1 MKFFSFPR
9 AGVGTHS
16 RKSLKVGWVERE
28 RNPPKSPKWWVS
40 LSLYPPYEKP
50 KTCNL
55 QMPIFSKIIFILL
68 FSCLSQIA
76 VADVIS
82 TIVGN
87 GTQGYSGDDKVV
99 TLTQINKPSDVAVSG
114 GNVYIADTNNHRIR
128 KIDASGNISTV
139 AGDGTSGFSG
149 DGGAAMAAQLNSPA
163 GIAFDSAGNLY
174 IVDTDNHRIRK
185 VDTKGNIFTL
195 VGNGNQGFSGDGSLA
210 INAKLNEPM
219 AVCFDSSGNLY
230 IADSGNN
237 VIRKL
242 EKASGKISTVAGNN
256 NAGFSGDGNAAF
268 QARLNYPT
276 GVAVDSVGNLYI
288 ADSANHRLR
297 KVVNLNDTNPYN
309 DIIYTIAGD
318 GTQGFNGDG
327 NIPTQLNQ
335 PYDVIVD
342 SSGDLYFT
350 DMSNHRLRKI
360 KTDNIIITIA
370 GDGNVGYS
378 GDGGNAKAAKLNSP
392 KGIALDSAGNIYF
405 ADFAN
410 YRIRKIS
417 VNHKHN

>member
-1 MKFFSFPR
+1 M
-9 AGVGTHS
+9 
-16 RKSLKVGWVERE
+16 
-28 RNPPKSPKWWVS
+28 
-40 LSLYPPYEKP
+40 
-50 KTCNL
+50 
-55 QMPIFSKIIFILL
+55 
-68 FSCLSQIA
+68 
-76 VADVIS
+76 ADVIS
-82 TIVGN
+82 TIAGN
-87 GTQGYSGDDKVV
+87 GTQGYSGDDKVA
-99 TLTQINKPSDVAVSG
+99 TLAQINKPTDVAVSG

-128 KIDASGNISTV
+128 KIDAGGNISTV

-163 GIAFDSAGNLY
+163 GIAFDSVGNLY

-185 VDTKGNIFTL
+185 VDTKGNISTL
-195 VGNGNQGFSGDGSLA
+195 IGDGNQGFSGDGSLA
-210 INAKLNEPM
+210 INAKLNEPT

-242 EKASGKISTVAGNN
+242 ESGKISTVAGNN

-268 QARLNYPT
+268 QAKLNYPT

-309 DIIYTIAGD
+309 DIISTIAGD

-327 NIPTQLNQ
+327 NILTQLNQ

-342 SSGDLYFT
+342 GNGDLYFT
-350 DMSNHRLRKI
+350 DMSNHRIRKI
-360 KTDNIIITIA
+360 KADNIIITIA
-370 GDGNVGYS
+370 GNGNAGYS
-378 GDGGNAKAAKLNSP
+378 GDGGNAKAAKLNTP

>member
-1 MKFFSFPR
+1 MS
-9 AGVGTHS
+9 
-16 RKSLKVGWVERE
+16 
-28 RNPPKSPKWWVS
+28 
-40 LSLYPPYEKP
+40 
-50 KTCNL
+50 
-55 QMPIFSKIIFILL
+55 IFSKIKFILL

-82 TIVGN
+82 TIAGN
-87 GTQGYSGDDKVV
+87 GTQGYSGDDKVA
-99 TLTQINKPSDVAVSG
+99 TLAQINKPTDVAISG

-128 KIDASGNISTV
+128 KIDTRGNISTV
-139 AGDGTSGFSG
+139 AGDGTKGFSG
-149 DGGAAMAAQLNSPA
+149 DSGAATVAQLNSPA
-163 GIAFDSAGNLY
+163 GIAFDGAGNLY

-185 VDTKGNIFTL
+185 VDAFGNIFTL
-195 VGNGNQGFSGDGSLA
+195 VGNGNQGFSGDGSFA

-350 DMSNHRLRKI
+350 DMSNHRIRKI
-360 KTDNIIITIA
+360 KAENIIITIA
-370 GDGNVGYS
+370 GDGNAGYR
-378 GDGGNAKAAKLNSP
+378 GDGGNAKAAKLNIP

-410 YRIRKIS
+410 YRIRKIT